1 MTAPDAAVLDANV
14 LFPTVLREILSD
26 VAQAGL
32 FRPLWSA
39 RILEEWRRAAARQGD
54 DVGSIAGAEIAL
66 LTERF
71 PEAVTSETGT
81 RSAGLNLPDP
91 DDAHVIE
98 AALNGGARIIV
109 TVNLRDFPRSALAAV
124 GLHAIH
130 PDAFLTDLWA
140 HDPDPVAK
148 AAHAAHAKATRL
160 GGQMEFRA
168 LMKRARLPR
177 LARALAR

>member
-1 MTAPDAAVLDANV
+1 MASADAAVLDANV
-14 LFPTVLREILSD
+14 LFPTILREILAD

-39 RILEEWRRAAARQGD
+39 RILEEWRRAAARQGAD
-54 DVGSIAGAEIAL
+54 IGAVAGAEIAL
-66 LTERF
+66 LTARF
-71 PEAVTSETGT
+71 PTAVTSEIGN

-91 DDAHVIE
+91 ADAHVIE
-98 AALNGGARIIV
+98 AALNGGAAIIV
-109 TVNLRDFPRSALAAV
+109 TANLRDFPRPALAAV
-124 GLHAIH
+124 GLRAIH
-130 PDAFLTDLWA
+130 PDAFLTDLWVQA
-140 HDPDPVAK
+140 PDPVAA
-148 AAHAAHAKATRL
+148 AAHAAHAKAQAL

>member
-1 MTAPDAAVLDANV
+1 MTGPDAAVLDANV
-14 LFPTVLREILSD
+14 LFPTVLREILAD
-26 VAQAGL
+26 VAHAGL

-39 RILEEWRRAAARQGD
+39 RILEEWRRAAARQGED
-54 DVGSIAGAEIAL
+54 LGSIASAEIAL

-71 PEAVTSETGT
+71 PAAVTSETGT

-109 TVNLRDFPRSALAAV
+109 TVNLRDFPRPALAAV
-124 GLHAIH
+124 GLHAVH

-140 HDPDPVAK
+140 HDPDPVAR
-148 AAHAAHAKATRL
+148 AAHAAHAKALAL
-160 GGQMEFRA
+160 GGQMDFRA

>member
-1 MTAPDAAVLDANV
+1 MDAPEAAVLDANV
-14 LFPTVLREILSD
+14 LFPTVLREILAD

-39 RILEEWRRAAARQGD
+39 RILEEWRRAAARQGED
-54 DVGSIAGAEIAL
+54 TGRIAGAEIAL
-66 LTERF
+66 LTDRF
-71 PEAVTSETGT
+71 PGAATDADGH
-81 RSAGLNLPDP
+81 RSAGLDLPDP

-109 TVNLRDFPRSALAAV
+109 TVNLRDFPRPALAAV
-124 GLHAIH
+124 GLRAVH

-140 HDPDPVAK
+140 RAPDPVAA
-148 AAHAAHAKATRL
+148 AAHAAHAKATAL